1 MLDER
6 ARIRSSWASVTAECE
21 GPGEWWRVGVRGG
34 AKGMRGETGGVKC
47 VDGDLGKAIIPLL
60 S

>member
-1 MLDER
+1 M
-6 ARIRSSWASVTAECE
+6 SVTVERE
-21 GPGEWWRVGVRGG
+21 GPEEWWRVGVRGG